1 MMNERDP
8 QIPYNFKTEKFIKH
22 WSWQQISIKKNQI
35 KARFR
40 VKERILNQDEKFSP
54 TKGIKIQ
61 KGKSKALPP
70 LHAKIESKTKKQ
82 SMKQ

>member
-1 MMNERDP
+1 MNETRKYHITSR
-8 QIPYNFKTEKFIKH
+8 QRNSSNTEVDNKYIL
-22 WSWQQISIKKNQI
+22 KKNQI